1 MSASLSP
8 LHRGLIA
15 STALLLTP
23 VGCTSVESARVDEAR
38 LTTGDA
44 PARKPKWGLVIH
56 GGAGV
61 ISRENLSPE
70 REAEVRAALTQALQA
85 GHAVLA
91 RGGTSLDAVSAA
103 IRVLEDSPY
112 FNAGKGAVFNHDGI
126 NELDAA
132 IMDGKTRMAGSVA
145 GLRHVRNPI
154 DLARRVMEQSPHV
167 MMIGEGAETFA
178 KAQGLELVDPKYFYT
193 EERWQGLQR
202 ALEKERQQQQAAPPG
217 QPTSSLPAGHDPITG
232 DHKFGTVGAV
242 ALDQAGNLAA
252 GTSTGGMTNKRY
264 GRVGDAPIIGAG
276 TYADP
281 RCAVSA
287 TGHGEFFIRY
297 TVARDICARVEYQ
310 ELPLPEAANH
320 VVNDVLVK
328 AGGEG
333 GIIAMDH
340 QGNVAMPFNSSGMY
354 RGYMGEDGQ
363 PHVAIFKDAPA
374 TTK

>member
-1 MSASLSP
+1 MFASLPSLP
-8 LHRGLIA
+8 RSLVAG
-15 STALLLTP
+15 TALFLLP
-23 VGCTSVESARVDEAR
+23 VGCTSTQGAQVDDAR
-38 LTTGDA
+38 LTQEGSA
-44 PARKPKWGLVIH
+44 ARKPRWGLVIH

-70 REAEVRAALTQALQA
+70 REAEVRAALQQALAA
-85 GHAVLA
+85 GHGVLA
-91 RGGTSLDAVSAA
+91 RGGSSLDAVSAA
-103 IRVLEDSPY
+103 IRVLEDSPH
-112 FNAGKGAVFNHDGI
+112 FNAGKGAVFNHDGV

-132 IMDGKTRMAGSVA
+132 IMDGRTRSAGAVA
-145 GLRHVRNPI
+145 GLRHVKNPI

-167 MMIGEGAETFA
+167 MMIGEGAESFA
-178 KAQGLELVDPKYFYT
+178 KAQGVELVDPKYFYT
-193 EERWQGLQR
+193 EERWQSLQR
-202 ALEKERQQQQAAPPG
+202 ALEKERGAPAPG
-217 QPTSSLPAGHDPITG
+217 TTPSTLRPGYDPVTG

-310 ELPLPEAANH
+310 ELPLPEAANL

-333 GIIAMDH
+333 GVIAMDRE
-340 QGNVAMPFNSSGMY
+340 GNVAMPFNSSGMY
-354 RGYMGEDGQ
+354 RGYVGEDGQ
-363 PHVAIFKDAPA
+363 PHVAIFKEPEES
-374 TTK
+374 K

>member
-1 MSASLSP
+1 MFASLPSLP
-8 LHRGLIA
+8 RGLVA
-15 STALLLTP
+15 GTALLLIP
-23 VGCTSVESARVDEAR
+23 MGCASTESARVDDAR
-38 LTTGDA
+38 LTQEGSA
-44 PARKPKWGLVIH
+44 ARKPRWGLVIH

-61 ISRENLSPE
+61 ISRANLSPE
-70 REAEVRAALTQALQA
+70 REAEVRAVLQQALQA

-91 RGGTSLDAVSAA
+91 QGGSSLDAVTAA
-103 IRVLEDSPY
+103 IRILEDSPH

-132 IMDGKTRMAGSVA
+132 IMDGTTRAAGAVA
-145 GLRHVRNPI
+145 GLRHVKNPI
-154 DLARRVMEQSPHV
+154 ELARKVMEKSPHV
-167 MMIGEGAETFA
+167 MMIGEGAESFA
-178 KAQGLELVDPKYFYT
+178 KAQGVELVDAKYFFT

-202 ALEKERQQQQAAPPG
+202 ALEKERATPAPG
-217 QPTSSLPAGHDPITG
+217 QSSSSLTPGYDPVTG

-310 ELPLPEAANH
+310 ELPLPEAANV

-333 GIIAMDH
+333 GVIAMDRE
-340 QGNVAMPFNSSGMY
+340 GNVAMPFNSAGMY
-354 RGYMGEDGQ
+354 RGYVGQDGL
-363 PHVAIFKDAPA
+363 PHVAIFKDPESP
-374 TTK
+374 TGK

>member
-1 MSASLSP
+1 MLASLSP

-15 STALLLTP
+15 GTALLLVP
-23 VGCTSVESARVDEAR
+23 VGCTSTESARVEDAR
-38 LTTGDA
+38 LSSDSDSDKA
-44 PARKPKWGLVIH
+44 PARKPRWGLVIH

-91 RGGTSLDAVSAA
+91 GGGTSLDAVSAA
-103 IRVLEDSPY
+103 IRVLEDSPH

-132 IMDGKTRMAGSVA
+132 IMDGRTRMAGSVA
-145 GLRHVRNPI
+145 GLRHVKNPI
-154 DLARRVMEQSPHV
+154 DLARRVMEKSPHV
-167 MMIGEGAETFA
+167 MMMGEGAETFA
-178 KAQGLELVDPKYFYT
+178 KAQGVELVDPKYFYT

-202 ALEKERQQQQAAPPG
+202 ALQKEREQQQKPS
-217 QPTSSLPAGHDPITG
+217 SSLQPGYDPVSG

-252 GTSTGGMTNKRY
+252 GTSTGGMTNKRF

-287 TGHGEFFIRY
+287 TGHGEYFIRY

-310 ELPLPEAANH
+310 ELPLPEAAGL

-333 GIIAMDH
+333 GVIAMDS

-363 PHVAIFKDAPA
+363 AQVAIFKDAEP
-374 TTK
+374 KK